1 MFYHFRRSS
10 RISDNE
16 QREMAEKIRQ
26 ENIQKEKEAME
37 AMKSEEE
44 EDSPKKVQ

>member
-1 MFYHFRRSS
+1 LIYIF
-10 RISDNE
+10 NE